1 VKGTGKVGV
10 EGKRIGGSQG
20 ESGERDRKSGSRG

>member
-10 EGKRIGGSQG
+10 EGKRIGRSQG
-20 ESGERDRKSGSRG
+20 ESDERDRRGQDY